1 MDEIWKDIYF
11 VDNGIEYDY
20 RGLYQ
25 VSNLGRVK
33 SLKRTIIRSDGIQKT
48 IDEKI
53 LKLGKHTSGY
63 LQITLCKDKKVRF
76 FVHRLVAYMFI
87 ENDDILNKTQI
98 NHKDENK
105 TNNCVYNLEWCTHK
119 YNQNY
124 GTKVERTTETYKNN
138 YSRKNN
144 PRTKMIAQ
152 YDLSGN
158 LIKVWNSMV
167 EIQEE
172 LNIKSSTDIR
182 LCCIGKRITSHGYCW
197 RYIKNNIIEE
207 KIKIRNNLANSKI
220 VQLSKDKNNV
230 IKVWSSIAEASR
242 KLNIKQQSISACCM
256 KKRKSAGGFY
266 WKYYEEENKNE

>member
-11 VDNGIEYDY
+11 IDNGIEYDY

-53 LKLGKHTSGY
+53 LKLGKNTSGY
-63 LQITLCKDKKVRF
+63 LQITLC
-76 FVHRLVAYMFI
+76 
-87 ENDDILNKTQI
+87 
-98 NHKDENK
+98 
-105 TNNCVYNLEWCTHK
+105 
-119 YNQNY
+119 
-124 GTKVERTTETYKNN
+124 KNN